1 MAKSHFWSHLIFTQH
16 PIRALHAAW
25 RSLLVAALLSL
36 SLADH
41 PALAQTSAGS
51 AAAADTAAA
60 DTLSD
65 IPGDAFQVVLIEF
78 AADTTEAQR
87 LARIA
92 ALGGELLS
100 WIPQIQIAEVRLPQ
114 PTAQAAIQGAAAG
127 IAALNAPELL
137 FIEPDLPVIG
147 VGSYNDPAFASP
159 ATSYAFSRIQAADA
173 WQITTGSE
181 QIVIAVI
188 DSGVRLDHPEFAA
201 RLTPGYDFVNDDDTP
216 DDDSGHGTHVAGLIG
231 AALDNGQGLAGVCP
245 GCRIMP
251 VKVLNAGNTGIWS
264 DLAQG
269 IVFAT
274 DNGARILNLSL
285 GSFSSSWTLEK
296 ALAYARQHGV
306 LIVAAAGN
314 QGLQLPYYPAASEGV
329 IAVGA
334 TDAQDGWWPVSNYGV
349 FVDLTAPGDL
359 IYSTYHRFDNTYN
372 GYTIMS
378 GTSMATAQVSGLAGL
393 ILSLYPRLTPAEV
406 TSALLAGA
414 DDLGTAGHDVFY
426 GQGRINA
433 AHTLTLLTETI
444 PTANGSSGAG
454 RVFLPAI
461 QSQ

>member
-1 MAKSHFWSHLIFTQH
+1 MATSHFWSH
-16 PIRALHAAW
+16 PILTRHSKPTLRVVR
-25 RSLLVAALLSL
+25 RSLLVAALLFL
-36 SLADH
+36 SFATR
-41 PALAQTSAGS
+41 PALAQTPADSTTVADAAVAGS
-51 AAAADTAAA
+51 A
-60 DTLSD
+60 
-65 IPGDAFQVVLIEF
+65 PQVVLMEF
-78 AADTTEAQR
+78 AANTTEAQR

-100 WIPQIQIAEVRLPQ
+100 WMPQIQIAEVRLPQ
-114 PTAQAAIQGAAAG
+114 HTAQIATAG

-137 FIEPDLPVIG
+137 FVEPDLPVMG
-147 VGSYNDPAFASP
+147 MGSYNDPAFASP
-159 ATSYAFSRIQAADA
+159 AISYAFGRIQAADA

-181 QIVIAVI
+181 QVVIAVI

-201 RLTPGYDFVNDDDTP
+201 RLTPGYDFVNDDDLP

-231 AALDNGQGLAGVCP
+231 AALNNGQGLAGVCP
-245 GCRIMP
+245 GCRLMP
-251 VKVLNAGNTGIWS
+251 IKVLNAGNTGVWS

-285 GSFSSSWTLEK
+285 GSFNSSWTLEK
-296 ALAYARQHGV
+296 ALAYARQRGV

-334 TDAQDGWWPVSNYGV
+334 TDAQDGWWPVSNYGA

-359 IYSTYHRFDNTYN
+359 IYSTYHRFDNPYS

-393 ILSLYPRLTPAEV
+393 ILSLYPRLTPGEV
-406 TSALLAGA
+406 TAALLAGA
-414 DDLGTAGHDVFY
+414 DDLGTAGPDVFY

-444 PTANGSSGAG
+444 PTANGGSVAG